1 MLCYKNGLYT
11 TYGWIMPFGQVVECS
26 NIYLLYCFLLDQKVG
41 RISVDFLWNHPTLS
55 KPRRWP
61 KMHFTARYQNTTTK
75 NFRYST
81 PSSTFFDLSKWH
93 DPHIR
98 QPKVTI
104 LIIPDVWQVPIFAG
118 SPELARVNKVS
129 WEITRLNFH
138 LDLFG
143 IHLHITG

>member
-1 MLCYKNGLYT
+1 MLCYKNELYT
-11 TYGWIMPFGQVVECS
+11 TYAWIIWTGCWMSKSLFT
-26 NIYLLYCFLLDQKVG
+26 LLFSALDQKEG
-41 RISVDFLWNHPTLS
+41 RIAVEFFLWNHPTLS
-55 KPRRWP
+55 KPWRCP
-61 KMHFTARYQNTTTK
+61 IMHLTATFKNTTTK
-75 NFRYST
+75 NFGYST
-81 PSSTFFDLSKWH
+81 VSSTFDALSKWH
-93 DPHIR
+93 DSHIR